1 MGVLPPSSPTHRAQ
15 GSWHLRGV
23 FCSIIKMDFFI
34 LTFRQLEQLV
44 RDHVATHSGWLGLP
58 AASSGLTHSPGQVA
72 EETWVLTKELSP
84 KMTLEV
90 ASKLFELYLTLADLQ
105 RLWDCVPDRW
115 ALTPRG
121 EPHAGTRVPDMG
133 GWHQAEH

>member
-1 MGVLPPSSPTHRAQ
+1 M
-15 GSWHLRGV
+15 

-44 RDHVATHSGWLGLP
+44 RGHVATHSGWLRLP

-72 EETWVLTKELSP
+72 EETWVLIKELNP

-105 RLWDCVPDRW
+105 RLWDCVSDRW

-121 EPHAGTRVPDMG
+121 EPHPGTGVPDMG
-133 GWHQAEH
+133 VHQAEH